1 MRIEDHLDDDLLVRS
16 IDDELS
22 GSETVLVAAHLASC
36 EHCRQKHQQLH
47 SLSAGLESQI
57 AALVPEVRPD
67 AWIGERNGLAHAL
80 ELRENAARRPAAP
93 RILPRLGWGMAMAA
107 TLAIGI
113 MLAPQWKQHF
123 VLGHSAAPQGQ
134 SSTSFEFD
142 GETFVALPY
151 SNPDLPLMAPH
162 IVQMQV
168 PVSSLADAGIVLE
181 PVSGEVSAA
190 DRSVLADVLLGID
203 GQPLGVHVLSA
214 E

>member
-1 MRIEDHLDDDLLVRS
+1 MRIEGHLKDDLLVRS

-22 GSETVLVAAHLASC
+22 GSETVLVASHLAAC
-36 EHCRQKHQQLH
+36 EQCRQKHQQLRGF
-47 SLSAGLESQI
+47 SAGLESLV
-57 AALVPEVRPD
+57 AALAPQAAID
-67 AWIGERNGLAHAL
+67 ERSNLGHAL
-80 ELRENAARRPAAP
+80 ELRETAARQPAVP
-93 RILPRLGWGMAMAA
+93 SVLRRFGWGMAMAA

-113 MLAPQWKQHF
+113 MLGPQWKRYFPAGNASQ
-123 VLGHSAAPQGQ
+123 AEQ
-134 SSTSFEFD
+134 STASFEFD

-151 SNPDLPLMAPH
+151 SNPDLPLTAPH

-168 PVSSLADAGIVLE
+168 PVSSLADAGIVFE
-181 PVSGEVSAA
+181 PVSGEVPTP